1 MLCCSKSG
9 GGRNMKMR
17 NYILVLAAVLVAMAA
32 CTNDKGVVD
41 FKSDRKTINIGA
53 SGGVEKVHISS
64 NDEWVVSVAPQ
75 QEGENEGAPN
85 PWITVSPANGR
96 GSVTCDFIIDSALT
110 TKPRSAVVRIQNVAT
125 NVEQRITINQLGY
138 TYNLEVDDNVV
149 EVKKFA
155 EYGKRYFDVTV
166 KTNFDFDVYIPQSAQ
181 HWVSREPA
189 SKLGEA
195 YQLNLNRGVRPRE
208 VKVRFNWK
216 INNSAE
222 VRLADIKFVPKS
234 TIDIERNDVLNVMQE
249 AAEPIIPETRS
260 GDSLALLN
268 IANTMQCWNP
278 YDTSVSMDSWSGITL
293 WEERMEGCKPE
304 WVGRVKRVEI
314 FLCNSYEG
322 LPYEVRYLT
331 AAEEIYIFS
340 NENSM
345 LKSINLGEDIL
356 ELKNLKRLTVGA
368 FGLNKLPDNFAMPNL
383 EYLDLGSNNFQRI
396 PDVINPTNL
405 PKLRALVM
413 NAEQRHAVSDLS
425 NTVYPTEELGGLI
438 EEDKFP
444 ERLLLWGLDTLV
456 LSVNYLHGELPS
468 FEGRSD
474 VPVWTEEEV
483 IAADTLPRE
492 LIGVPKIMPTTKT
505 FRINHNRLSGEVP
518 KWLMMHPALD
528 WWVPFSLIFPQE
540 GRYSDGTKAGFSNE
554 PPSLVDYY
562 KNWYPNKKLANTV
575 EEEIPEEEGIIT
587 K

>member
-1 MLCCSKSG
+1 
-9 GGRNMKMR
+9 MKMR
-17 NYILVLAAVLVAMAA
+17 NYILIMAVMLMAMAA
-32 CTNDKGVVD
+32 CTKSQTVD
-41 FKSDRKTINIGA
+41 FGTDRRTINVGA
-53 SGGVEKVHISS
+53 NGGVEKIQISS
-64 NDEWVVSVAPQ
+64 DDAWVATVGM
-75 QEGENEGAPN
+75 QEDGTPN

-96 GSVTCDFIIDSALT
+96 GSVTCDIKIDSALT
-110 TKPRSAVVRIQNVAT
+110 VQPRSAVVTIQNVAT
-125 NVEQRITINQLGY
+125 NSLQRIAINQEGY
-138 TYNLEVDDNVV
+138 TYKLEVDNKNV
-149 EVKKFA
+149 EVKKYA
-155 EYGKRYFDVTV
+155 EFGKRYFDVVV
-166 KTNFDFDVYIPQSAQ
+166 KTNFDFDVKIPQSAQ
-181 HWVSREPA
+181 HWVEQEPA
-189 SKLGEA
+189 SKLSSA
-195 YQLNLNRGVRPRE
+195 YQLDLNRGVRPRE

-222 VRLADIKFVPKS
+222 VRLADIEFKPKKS
-234 TIDIERNDVLNVMQE
+234 IDIAHSDILSVAQE
-249 AAEPIIPETRS
+249 AAEPIIPDTRA

-268 IANTMQCWNP
+268 IANTMQCWNS

-293 WEERMEGCKPE
+293 WEERMAGCKSE
-304 WVGRVKRVEI
+304 WVGRVKRMEI
-314 FLCNSYEG
+314 FLCNAYEG
-322 LPYEVRYLT
+322 LPYEIRYLT

-368 FGLNKLPDNFAMPNL
+368 FGLSELPSNFAMPNL

-396 PDVINPTNL
+396 PEVINPTNL

-413 NAEQRHAVSDLS
+413 NAQQRHAVSDLS
-425 NTVYPTEELGGLI
+425 NTVYSAEQLGGLI

-474 VPVWTEEEV
+474 VPVWSEAEV

-505 FRINHNRLSGEVP
+505 FRINHNRLSGEIP
-518 KWLMMHPALD
+518 QWLMMHPALD
-528 WWVPFSLIFPQE
+528 WWVPFSLVFPQE
-540 GRYSDGTKAGFSNE
+540 GRYSDGIKAGFSNE
-554 PPSLVDYY
+554 PPSLVEYY
-562 KNWYPNKKLANTV
+562 TKWYPNKKLADSINEDTSV
-575 EEEIPEEEGIIT
+575 EEDGTIT

>member
-1 MLCCSKSG
+1 
-9 GGRNMKMR
+9 MKMR
-17 NYILVLAAVLVAMAA
+17 NYILIMAAMLVAMAA
-32 CTNDKGVVD
+32 CTKSQTVD
-41 FKSDRKTINIGA
+41 FGTDRRTIQVGA
-53 SGGVEKVHISS
+53 NGGVEKVQISS
-64 NDEWVVSVAPQ
+64 DDAWVATVGM
-75 QEGENEGAPN
+75 QEDGTPN

-96 GSVTCDFIIDSALT
+96 GSVTCDIKIDSALT
-110 TKPRSAVVRIQNVAT
+110 VQPRSAVVTIQNVAT
-125 NVEQRITINQLGY
+125 NSLQRIAINQDGY
-138 TYNLEVDDNVV
+138 TYKLEVDNKNV
-149 EVKKFA
+149 EVKKYA
-155 EYGKRYFDVTV
+155 EFGKRYFDVVV
-166 KTNFDFDVYIPQSAQ
+166 KTNFDFEVKIPQSAQ
-181 HWVSREPA
+181 HWVEQEPA
-189 SKLGEA
+189 SKLSEA
-195 YQLNLNRGVRPRE
+195 YQLDLNRGVRPRE

-222 VRLADIKFVPKS
+222 VRLADIEFKPKKS
-234 TIDIERNDVLNVMQE
+234 IDIAHSDILSVAQE
-249 AAEPIIPETRS
+249 AAEPIIPDTRA

-268 IANTMQCWNP
+268 IANTMQCWNS

-293 WEERMEGCKPE
+293 WEERMAGCKSE
-304 WVGRVKRVEI
+304 WVGRVKRMEI
-314 FLCNSYEG
+314 FLCNAYEG
-322 LPYEVRYLT
+322 LPYEIRYLT

-368 FGLNKLPDNFAMPNL
+368 FGLSELPSNFAMPNL

-396 PDVINPTNL
+396 PEVINPTNL

-413 NAEQRHAVSDLS
+413 NAQQRHAVSDLS
-425 NTVYPTEELGGLI
+425 NTVYSAEQLGGLI

-474 VPVWTEEEV
+474 VPVWSEAEV

-505 FRINHNRLSGEVP
+505 FRINHNRLSGEIP
-518 KWLMMHPALD
+518 QWLMMHPALD
-528 WWVPFSLIFPQE
+528 WWVPFSLVFPQE
-540 GRYSDGTKAGFSNE
+540 GRYSDGIKAGFSNE
-554 PPSLVDYY
+554 PPSLVEYY
-562 KNWYPNKKLANTV
+562 TKWYPNKKLADSINEDTSV
-575 EEEIPEEEGIIT
+575 EEDGTIT